1 MDVQTIQALGPFIT
15 KAMAYFGAA
24 IAILGGL
31 GAGIGQGLTGAEA
44 VKAVVRQPEAR
55 GDIIT
60 VLLIADAITEST
72 GIYALVIAI
81 ILVFVAR

>member
-1 MDVQTIQALGPFIT
+1 MTVEMINALGPFIT
-15 KAMAYFGAA
+15 KAVAYFGAA

-31 GAGIGQGLTGAEA
+31 AAGIGQGLTGAEA

-60 VLLIADAITEST
+60 VLLVADAITEST
-72 GIYALVIAI
+72 AIYALVIAI
-81 ILVFVAR
+81 LLVFK